1 MHNAFYGLAFFQS
14 ILYLEV
20 SGETE
25 AGAAVEQPA
34 RDSRTHVN
42 GRRRLRL

>member
-1 MHNAFYGLAFFQS
+1 MHNYRLVFLQS
-14 ILYLEV
+14 ILYLEL

-34 RDSRTHVN
+34 RDSRTRVN